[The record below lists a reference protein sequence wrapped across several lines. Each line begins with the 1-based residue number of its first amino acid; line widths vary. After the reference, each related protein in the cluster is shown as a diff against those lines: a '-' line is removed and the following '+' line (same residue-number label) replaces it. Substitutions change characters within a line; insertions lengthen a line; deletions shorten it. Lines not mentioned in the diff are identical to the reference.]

1 MHSPPQHGGGLI
13 GGAKHALGRA
23 MQAGA
28 GITPGYLPLGRIY
41 GDGRRAGRDHC
52 TFAQIAQPTA
62 ARKPSSSDAN
72 LSGFTPKYF
81 DPLTVDCL
89 TVRLTQ
95 GQIVSAWPQGE
106 LMHFRDRTRISA
118 IDIDRSVLVR

>member
-1 MHSPPQHGGGLI
+1 
-13 GGAKHALGRA
+13 

-28 GITPGYLPLGRIY
+28 GISQVICRWEGYTGTAAVLDATIVPSPRSLS
-41 GDGRRAGRDHC
+41 
-52 TFAQIAQPTA
+52 TA